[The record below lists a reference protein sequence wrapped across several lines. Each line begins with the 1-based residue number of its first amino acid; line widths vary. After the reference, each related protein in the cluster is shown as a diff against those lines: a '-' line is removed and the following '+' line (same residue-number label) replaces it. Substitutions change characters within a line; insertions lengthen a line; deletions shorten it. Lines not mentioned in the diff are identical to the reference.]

1 MFEALAFTLHVVLE
15 KDPMKKLYVVG
26 LLLIIHPAVSFC
38 QTTDSLIKKLDSV
51 SKVESDT
58 GKNGHNN
65 ISQENYNEVTK
76 LTGKTYLILLASDIK
91 QEFSAPFHIKQKDYV
106 KVGGFIMITAGLM
119 IVDESI
125 NRYAMKLHEN
135 SPPVVKVSNYVTRFG
150 GSYEVYT
157 LAALGAYG
165 WAFKNEKIKTTTL
178 LATQAYICGSLLET
192 LKFVFGR
199 QRPNYVDPKTH
210 ENDPSWHGPL
220 FAFHKN
226 VDGVRPPVNSYSSF
240 PSGHSIL
247 AFAAATVF
255 AMEYRDRP
263 LVPVL
268 AYSAASLIGLS
279 RITENRHW
287 SSDIFAG
294 ATLGYLCGKLVV
306 NNYHRYNKVQ
316 KQNHPTSVTLVSLN
330 GKILPGIIY
339 TL

>member
-1 MFEALAFTLHVVLE
+1 
-15 KDPMKKLYVVG
+15 MKKLYG
-26 LLLIIHPAVSFC
+26 LVLFLLIYPAVCFC
-38 QTTDSLIKKLDSV
+38 QKTDSLIKKLDSV
-51 SKVESDT
+51 SKVDSDT
-58 GKNGHNN
+58 GKNGHND

-76 LTGKTYLILLASDIK
+76 LTGKTYMILLVSDVK
-91 QEFSAPFHIKQKDYV
+91 QEFSAPFHIKQKDYW
-106 KVGGFIMITAGLM
+106 KVGTFVLITGGLM

-125 NRYAMKLHEN
+125 NRYAMQVRAN
-135 SPPVVKVSNYVTRFG
+135 SPPVVKVSKYVTNFG
-150 GSYEVYT
+150 GPYEAYT
-157 LAALGAYG
+157 LAALGIYG
-165 WAFKNEKIKTTTL
+165 WVFENEKIKTTTL
-178 LATQAYICGSLLET
+178 LATQAYICGSLLES

-199 QRPNYVDPKTH
+199 QRPNYVDPQTH

-220 FAFHKN
+220 YPFHKN
-226 VDGVRPPVNSYSSF
+226 IDGTRPPVTSYSSF
-240 PSGHSIL
+240 PSGHSIV

-287 SSDIFAG
+287 SSDVFAG

-316 KQNHPTSVTLVSLN
+316 KQNHPMSVTLVPLN
-330 GKILPGIIY
+330 GKILPGILY